1 MDRKGWTIIV
11 VCGILL
17 VLNFFF
23 MPKPEPAPQA
33 TQPVEP
39 KESVEA
45 AKATQAAGESAEAVP
60 ETGLKREPKVEEVGE
75 DIKALVAL
83 NAKGEKEVTY
93 SFTSKGGGVK
103 FVELHQQMAVGSTTE
118 HIILNEHS
126 PAPIGAISEG
136 ADEFLVLDYKLVKKE
151 DEHAIYCEATSHSG
165 LKIVKRWS
173 LDPNPDDVAGPWRLN
188 LKITFTNQAKTT
200 TNLSNYSLFA
210 GTATP
215 LHPREWENQGGAF
228 FLDSG
233 SFTNK
238 DSNWFK
244 KGFFSKAKPLFQEHA
259 EDLEYAG
266 VSNQF
271 FATVI
276 RPVNPYAATVWAKTA
291 KVDLPGGDPEKPKF
305 SIRSGLTFPSYK
317 LAEAGSTTYEYNFYI
332 GPKQRS
338 VLKNLYFDPE
348 AEKKAGPFS
357 SASVSKVMNYGW
369 FSFVSVPL
377 NNVLNWLHDS
387 IFVHVAN
394 KWSWG
399 LAVIALTILIRIT
412 IWPLHNK
419 STRTMK
425 RMSKLQPIM
434 KEIKEK
440 YADDPN
446 KINQE
451 TMKLYKEYQVNPMG
465 GCLPMFLQIP
475 IFFGYYKMLQFA
487 VELRGNGFLWVKDL
501 SMPDTLFMIHLPFDM
516 PMVGTDLPVNILP
529 ILMAVTMVIQMKMTP
544 KTGDA
549 MQQKMM
555 MFMPFMFFFFCY
567 NFASALALYWTTQN
581 IFSIGQTWLTNRLPE
596 PELAKKKVAKS
607 GKKTFME
614 RMAERVEEQQRAQQI
629 GPKDGK
635 DTQGEKP
642 MRNATPKSNKSEA
655 DSSKSSKKRNPKTG
669 G

>member
-11 VCGILL
+11 ICGILL
-17 VLNFFF
+17 VLNFMF
-23 MPKPEPAPQA
+23 MPKPAPQA
-33 TQPVEP
+33 TKQVEP
-39 KESVEA
+39 KESVET
-45 AKATQAAGESAEAVP
+45 AKTAQTAGASSEAEAEV
-60 ETGLKREPKVEEVGE
+60 ETPGLKREPKIEEVRE
-75 DIKALVAL
+75 DIKTLVAL
-83 NAKGEKEVTY
+83 DAKGNKEVTY

-103 FVELHQQMAVGSTTE
+103 FAELHKQMAVGSTTE
-118 HIILNEHS
+118 HIILNKPS

-151 DEHAIYCEATSHSG
+151 DEHAIYCEAVSPSG

-173 LDPNPDDVAGPWRLN
+173 LDPNPDDVAAPWRLN
-188 LKITFTNQAKTT
+188 LKITFTNQGKTT
-200 TNLSNYSLFA
+200 TNLANYSLFA

-228 FLDSG
+228 FLDNG

-244 KGFFSKAKPLFQEHA
+244 KGFVSKAKPIFQEHV
-259 EDLEYAG
+259 EDLGYAG

-271 FATVI
+271 FVTVI
-276 RPVNPYAATVWAKTA
+276 APANRYASTVWAKTSE
-291 KVDLPGGDPEKPKF
+291 VHLPGADPKKPKY
-305 SIRSGLTFPSYK
+305 SIRSGFSLPSYK
-317 LAEAGSTTYEYNFYI
+317 LAEGSSTTYEYHLYI

-338 VLKNLYFDPE
+338 ILKNLYFDPE
-348 AEKKAGPFS
+348 LAKKAGPFT
-357 SASVSKVMNYGW
+357 SAPISKVMNYGW

-377 NNVLNWLHDS
+377 NFVLNTLHDS
-387 IFVHVAN
+387 IFVHIAGR
-394 KWSWG
+394 WSWG
-399 LAVIALTILIRIT
+399 LAVIALTILIRLT

-425 RMSKLQPIM
+425 QMSKLQPIM

-451 TMKLYKEYQVNPMG
+451 TMKLYKEYQINPMG

-487 VELRGNGFLWVKDL
+487 VELRGNGFMWVKDL
-501 SMPDTLFMIHLPFDM
+501 SMPDTLYTIHLPFEL
-516 PMVGTDLPVNILP
+516 PMLGADLPINILP
-529 ILMAVTMVIQMKMTP
+529 ILMAVTMVIQMRMTP
-544 KTGDA
+544 KNGDK
-549 MQQKMM
+549 MQQRMM

-581 IFSIGQTWLTNRLPE
+581 IFSIGQTWLVNRLPE
-596 PELAKKKVAKS
+596 PELQKKKPAKS

-614 RMAERVEEQQRAQQI
+614 RMAERVEEQQRAQQLAAT
-629 GPKDGK
+629 KDIK
-635 DTQGEKP
+635 AKSS
-642 MRNATPKSNKSEA
+642 MRNATPKS
-655 DSSKSSKKRNPKTG
+655 DKKQNPKKKG
-669 G
+669 